1 MRGPDGWGQNRT
13 RQPSWAGGTDVCQLR
28 VSVQAPFRLFISA
41 GLKSLY
47 LQEILET
54 GNNYENI
61 PRPHGSSII
70 LKMEKD
76 SLL

>member
-1 MRGPDGWGQNRT
+1 MRGPEGQNRA
-13 RQPSWAGGTDVCQLR
+13 RQPSWAGATDVCQLC
-28 VSVQAPFRLFISA
+28 VNVQALFSLFISV
-41 GLKSLY
+41 GLRSLY

-61 PRPHGSSII
+61 PRSHGSSII

-76 SLL
+76 DLL